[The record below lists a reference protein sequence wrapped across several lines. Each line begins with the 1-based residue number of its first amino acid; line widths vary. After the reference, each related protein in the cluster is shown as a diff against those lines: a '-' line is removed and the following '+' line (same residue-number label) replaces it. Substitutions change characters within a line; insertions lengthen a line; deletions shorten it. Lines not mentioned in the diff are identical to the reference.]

1 MCLLFSGLVLI
12 WHSYLASSSSRT
24 RRTRSVHVSESS
36 EGSSRITGWK
46 RRSDVYVYRPTERM
60 LSFSAEEMIQESCK
74 RFKILGL
81 ILLCL
86 GSSALGFELAIP
98 YRRGIFYVAR
108 QPKAFVKSEFGYLA
122 GEEQA

>member
-12 WHSYLASSSSRT
+12 WHSYLASSSGRT

-60 LSFSAEEMIQESCK
+60 LSFSAEEMIHESCK
-74 RFKILGL
+74 
-81 ILLCL
+81 
-86 GSSALGFELAIP
+86 
-98 YRRGIFYVAR
+98 
-108 QPKAFVKSEFGYLA
+108 KS
-122 GEEQA
+122 